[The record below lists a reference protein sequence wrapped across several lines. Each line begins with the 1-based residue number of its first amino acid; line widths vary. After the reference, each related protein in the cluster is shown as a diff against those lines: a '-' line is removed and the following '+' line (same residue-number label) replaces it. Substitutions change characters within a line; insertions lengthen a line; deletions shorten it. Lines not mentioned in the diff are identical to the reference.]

1 MGHLTTMQLLPTI
14 IIVALLS
21 FFLILTITLF
31 IWHWNRTRRQL
42 ADSHHRA
49 LPGKPPRRL
58 TLRDGKAI
66 PSNLAHDTASTRQ
79 RYSLDL
85 ESLDVEKDF
94 DFDAERG
101 FTKPRRQKASKRSS
115 RHSLKS
121 LRRDRGQSWTPG
133 RPPWLQKSPDLKD
146 RHSKSVAEVK
156 EPRRHSKPRDRS
168 RSIPRPS
175 LINIERRGSS
185 QTRQSSEPQPP
196 PPPRQSGG
204 RRASTQTHISSEAL
218 QKRRAMGISESLY
231 NAYKGHTPW
240 TGEVHDPPNQ
250 MMVMPG
256 PARTIASSTRDSTA
270 HRWSL
275 PATSSLHSSI
285 PVTASFVGSSRA
297 VSEPESIQPPPPL
310 FHRRESGPHLS
321 LASTQDANRKSF
333 LTMTESPTSST
344 STERAFL
351 GPKDGIPPVPPLPDL
366 SKTDPSALATAKEIP
381 EYNEQSRPRK
391 LDSDPSPDPLDV
403 VERVRAFGRQ
413 RRQQVKS
420 EFEEPVSPLQPS
432 PSAPSKPASAYLHNV
447 YPFPEVPRSNE
458 TSRRQR
464 PRTTIPHGPPMASN
478 TSAPRERP
486 RTTLPRQASH
496 SSRIEGAH
504 DIALGNEIPAG
515 FDFDAERAFGQ
526 MPEVRQRKSR
536 LGSKRPPSIEVDIP
550 HVERGSLSF
559 LDHPTPT
566 SHPTPSTPGHPLR
579 RGPSV
584 MSDRSQM
591 TIASS
596 EISSNWTIGKAELVN
611 IYPSLA
617 DDDDMGTAE
626 SSRNSIRESDR
637 RTPPYAKMLRSKFG
651 QYPKGRRDKAL
662 PTLPKSPLSQFPPG
676 F

>member
-31 IWHWNRTRRQL
+31 IWHWTRTRKQL
-42 ADSHHRA
+42 ADSHNRA
-49 LPGKPPRRL
+49 LPGKPPRRM

-101 FTKPRRQKASKRSS
+101 FTKPLRQKASKRSS

-121 LRRDRGQSWTPG
+121 LRRDLGQSWTPG
-133 RPPWLQKSPDLKD
+133 RPPWLQKSPDLVD
-146 RHSKSVAEVK
+146 RHSKRVAEVNQ
-156 EPRRHSKPRDRS
+156 PRRRSKPRDRS

-185 QTRQSSEPQPP
+185 QTRKSSEPQPP
-196 PPPRQSGG
+196 PLPRQSGG
-204 RRASTQTHISSEAL
+204 RRASTQTHISSEAV

-231 NAYKGHTPW
+231 NAYKEHTPW
-240 TGEVHDPPNQ
+240 TGEVHDLPTQ
-250 MMVMPG
+250 TMVMPG

-310 FHRRESGPHLS
+310 FYRRESEPRMS
-321 LASTQDANRKSF
+321 LAPTQDANRKSF
-333 LTMTESPTSST
+333 LTMTDSPTSST

-366 SKTDPSALATAKEIP
+366 SKADTSAMPTAKDIP

-391 LDSDPSPDPLDV
+391 LDSDPPPNPLDV

-413 RRQQVKS
+413 RRPQVKS
-420 EFEEPVSPLQPS
+420 EYEDPVSPLGPS
-432 PSAPSKPASAYLHNV
+432 PPAPSQPASAYLHNV
-447 YPFPEVPRSNE
+447 YPFPEVPRSE

-464 PRTTIPHGPPMASN
+464 PRTTIPHRPSMASN

-486 RTTLPRQASH
+486 RTTVPRQASH

-504 DIALGNEIPAG
+504 DIALGNEFPAG

-526 MPEVRQRKSR
+526 MPEAPKRKSQF
-536 LGSKRPPSIEVDIP
+536 GSRRPPSIEVDIP

-617 DDDDMGTAE
+617 DDDDLGTAE
-626 SSRNSIRESDR
+626 SSRNSVRESDR